1 MVEFHRSNDR
11 VASRESASG
20 FANVVGAR
28 LANDAMSERE
38 NDAMRSAQQVALMDN
53 VSPLASMNAEQL
65 DAHIESMANRLSRD
79 RVAMLESR
87 VERLELGLAR
97 AHGELVDLRAAQ
109 QPADPTGAHPYR
121 STAARAPSRPVAT
134 SGASERVEGRPGAL
148 RRVYGALAS
157 RWPVVALMTF
167 GVAVFA
173 CGALGSVPALVGFGA
188 LLFSPGAAAFAC
200 SLFTGETC
208 A

>member
-65 DAHIESMANRLSRD
+65 DARIEAMANRLSRD

-97 AHGELVDLRAAQ
+97 AHGELADLCAAQ
-109 QPADPTGAHPYR
+109 RPEDPTGAHPYR
-121 STAARAPSRPVAT
+121 STAAKAPSSHVTA
-134 SGASERVEGRPGAL
+134 SSASERVEGRPGAL
-148 RRVYGALAS
+148 RRVYGAL
-157 RWPVVALMTF
+157 R
-167 GVAVFA
+167 AVGKRLPTVRSFA
-173 CGALGSVPALVGFGA
+173 R
-188 LLFSPGAAAFAC
+188 GAAWAVGMTLLLAAWVAC
-200 SLFTGETC
+200 VAAGAVQEAARGGACERSGL
-208 A
+208 